1 MRRADER
8 NRDMEPAEVTVL
20 VHRAAEGDAAAWN
33 AIVDEYAGLLW
44 SVVRGFRLNE
54 AQAAD
59 AVQTTWLRLVEHV
72 ADLREPEHVAG
83 WLKTTASRV
92 CLQVIRQGGREQLV
106 DWDEDRGPVGG
117 VRYEGLEEDGPEAA
131 ALRQEQQVL
140 VRRALAELPARQRQ
154 LRELLVVPPP
164 ISYQDISARLGMPVG
179 SIGPTRARILAH
191 LRKSLATAGLEDLV
205 LR

>member
-1 MRRADER
+1 
-8 NRDMEPAEVTVL
+8 MESAEVTML
-20 VHRAAEGDAAAWN
+20 VERAAEGDPAAWD

-72 ADLREPEHVAG
+72 ADLREPQHLAG

-92 CLQVIRQGGREQLV
+92 CLQVIRQGGREQAV
-106 DWDEDRGPVGG
+106 DWGEDRSGSCSVWCDDP
-117 VRYEGLEEDGPEAA
+117 EQDGPEVS
-131 ALRQEQQVL
+131 ALRQEHLSLVRQVL
-140 VRRALAELPARQRQ
+140 ADLPDRHRQ
-154 LRELLVVPPP
+154 LLELLVASPPV
-164 ISYQDISARLGMPVG
+164 SYRDISVRLGMPIG
-179 SIGPTRARILAH
+179 SIGPTRARLLAR
-191 LRKSLATAGLEDLV
+191 LREALLSVGLEDPV

>member
-1 MRRADER
+1 
-8 NRDMEPAEVTVL
+8 MEPGEVTVL
-20 VHRAAEGDAAAWN
+20 VHRAAEGDPAAWN

-72 ADLREPEHVAG
+72 ADLREPEHLAG
-83 WLKTTASRV
+83 WLKTTVHRV
-92 CLQVIRQGGREQLV
+92 CLQVIRQGGREQLL
-106 DWDEDRGPVGG
+106 DWDDDRASASG
-117 VRYEGLEEDGPEAA
+117 VRYDGLDEDGPEAA

-140 VRRALAELPARQRQ
+140 VRRALAELPDRHRQ
-154 LRELLVVPPP
+154 LMELLIASPR
-164 ISYQDISARLGMPVG
+164 ISYQDISSRLGVPIG

-191 LRKSLATAGLEDLV
+191 LREALRTVGLQDRV
-205 LR
+205 LS

>member
-1 MRRADER
+1 
-8 NRDMEPAEVTVL
+8 MEPAEVTVL
-20 VHRAAEGDAAAWN
+20 VHHAAEGDAAAWN

-72 ADLREPEHVAG
+72 TDLREPDHLAG
-83 WLKTTASRV
+83 WLKTTAHRV

-106 DWDEDRGPVGG
+106 DWDEDRAPGSG
-117 VRYEGLEEDGPEAA
+117 VRYDGPDEDGPETA
-131 ALRQEQQVL
+131 ALRREHQVL
-140 VRRALAELPARQRQ
+140 ARRALAELPDRHRQ
-154 LRELLVVPPP
+154 LMELLVASPP
-164 ISYQDISARLGMPVG
+164 ISYQEISARLGMPVG

-191 LRKSLATAGLEDLV
+191 LREALATAGLQDLV

>member
-1 MRRADER
+1 
-8 NRDMEPAEVTVL
+8 MESAEVTML
-20 VHRAAEGDAAAWN
+20 VERAAEGDPAAWD

-72 ADLREPEHVAG
+72 ADLREPQHLAG

-92 CLQVIRQGGREQLV
+92 CLQVIRQGGREQAV
-106 DWDEDRGPVGG
+106 DWGEDRSGSCSVWCDDP
-117 VRYEGLEEDGPEAA
+117 EQDGPEAS
-131 ALRQEQQVL
+131 ALRPEHLSLVRQVL
-140 VRRALAELPARQRQ
+140 ADLPDRHRQ
-154 LRELLVVPPP
+154 LLELLVASPPV
-164 ISYQDISARLGMPVG
+164 SYRDISVRLGMPIG
-179 SIGPTRARILAH
+179 SIGPTRARLLAR
-191 LRKSLATAGLEDLV
+191 LREALLSVGLEDPV

>member
-1 MRRADER
+1 
-8 NRDMEPAEVTVL
+8 MEPAEVTVL
-20 VHRAAEGDAAAWN
+20 VHRAAEGDPVAWN

-44 SVVRGFRLNE
+44 SVVRGFRLND

-117 VRYEGLEEDGPEAA
+117 VRPDGPEEDGPEAA

-140 VRRALAELPARQRQ
+140 VRRALAELPDRHRQ
-154 LRELLVVPPP
+154 LMELLVASPP
-164 ISYQDISARLGMPVG
+164 ISYQEISARLGMPVG

-191 LRKSLATAGLEDLV
+191 LRESLATVGLRDLV
-205 LR
+205 LS

>member
-1 MRRADER
+1 
-8 NRDMEPAEVTVL
+8 MESAEVTML
-20 VHRAAEGDAAAWN
+20 VERAAEGDPTAWD

-72 ADLREPEHVAG
+72 ADLREPQHLAG

-92 CLQVIRQGGREQLV
+92 CLQVIRQGGREQAV
-106 DWDEDRGPVGG
+106 DWEEDRSGSCSVWCDDP
-117 VRYEGLEEDGPEAA
+117 EQDGPEVS
-131 ALRQEQQVL
+131 ALRQEHLSLVRQVL
-140 VRRALAELPARQRQ
+140 ADLPDRHRQ
-154 LRELLVVPPP
+154 LLELLVASPPV
-164 ISYQDISARLGMPVG
+164 SYRDISVRLGMPIG
-179 SIGPTRARILAH
+179 SIGPTRARLLAR
-191 LRKSLATAGLEDLV
+191 LREALLSVGLEDPV

>member
-1 MRRADER
+1 
-8 NRDMEPAEVTVL
+8 MEPAEVTVL
-20 VHRAAEGDAAAWN
+20 VHRAAEGDPAAWD

-72 ADLREPEHVAG
+72 ADLREPEHLAG
-83 WLKTTASRV
+83 WLKTTAHRV
-92 CLQVIRQGGREQLV
+92 CLQAIRQGGRELLV

-131 ALRQEQQVL
+131 ALREEQQVL
-140 VRRALAELPARQRQ
+140 VRRALAELPDRHRQ
-154 LRELLVVPPP
+154 LMELLVASPP
-164 ISYQDISARLGMPVG
+164 ISYQDISARLGMPIG
-179 SIGPTRARILAH
+179 SIGPTRARILAR
-191 LRKSLATAGLEDLV
+191 LRESLATVGLQDLV
-205 LR
+205 LS

>member
-1 MRRADER
+1 
-8 NRDMEPAEVTVL
+8 MEPAEVTVL
-20 VHRAAEGDAAAWN
+20 IHRAAEGDPTAWN
-33 AIVDEYAGLLW
+33 AIVDEFAGLLW

-83 WLKTTASRV
+83 WLKTTAHRV
-92 CLQVIRQGGREQLV
+92 CLQVIRQGGREQLT
-106 DWDEDRGPVGG
+106 DWEEDRGPVSG
-117 VRYEGLEEDGPEAA
+117 VRYEGPDEDGPEAA
-131 ALRQEQQVL
+131 AMRQEQQVL
-140 VRRALAELPARQRQ
+140 VRRALAELPDRHRQ
-154 LRELLVVPPP
+154 LMELLVASPP

-179 SIGPTRARILAH
+179 SIGPTRARILT
-191 LRKSLATAGLEDLV
+191 RMRDSLATVGLQDLA

>member
-1 MRRADER
+1 
-8 NRDMEPAEVTVL
+8 MEPAEVTML
-20 VHRAAEGDAAAWN
+20 VHRAAKGDPAAWN

-54 AQAAD
+54 AQAVD

-72 ADLREPEHVAG
+72 TDLREPDHLAG
-83 WLKTTASRV
+83 WLKTTAHRV

-106 DWDEDRGPVGG
+106 DWDEDRAPGSG
-117 VRYEGLEEDGPEAA
+117 VRYDGLDEDGPETA
-131 ALRQEQQVL
+131 ALRREHQVL
-140 VRRALAELPARQRQ
+140 ARRALAELPDRHRQ
-154 LRELLVVPPP
+154 LMELLVASPP
-164 ISYQDISARLGMPVG
+164 ISYQEISARLGMPVG

-191 LRKSLATAGLEDLV
+191 LREALATAGLQDLV

>member
-1 MRRADER
+1 
-8 NRDMEPAEVTVL
+8 MEPAEVTVL

-72 ADLREPEHVAG
+72 TDLREPDHLAG
-83 WLKTTASRV
+83 WLKTTAHRV

-106 DWDEDRGPVGG
+106 DWDEDRAPGSG
-117 VRYEGLEEDGPEAA
+117 VRHDGPDEDGPETA
-131 ALRQEQQVL
+131 ALRREHQVL
-140 VRRALAELPARQRQ
+140 ARRALAELPDRHRQ
-154 LRELLVVPPP
+154 LMELLVASPP
-164 ISYQDISARLGMPVG
+164 ISYQEISARLGMPVG

-191 LRKSLATAGLEDLV
+191 LREALATAGLQDLV
-205 LR
+205 LS

>member
-1 MRRADER
+1 
-8 NRDMEPAEVTVL
+8 MESAEVTML
-20 VHRAAEGDAAAWN
+20 VERAAEGDPTAWN

-72 ADLREPEHVAG
+72 ADLREPQHLAG

-92 CLQVIRQGGREQLV
+92 CLQVIRQGGREQAV
-106 DWDEDRGPVGG
+106 DWEEDRSGSCSVWCDDP
-117 VRYEGLEEDGPEAA
+117 EQDGPEVS
-131 ALRQEQQVL
+131 ALRQEHLSLVRQVL
-140 VRRALAELPARQRQ
+140 ADLPDRHRQ
-154 LRELLVVPPP
+154 LLELLVASPPV
-164 ISYQDISARLGMPVG
+164 SYRDISVRLGMPIG
-179 SIGPTRARILAH
+179 SIGPTRARLLAR
-191 LRKSLATAGLEDLV
+191 LREALLSVGLEDPV

>member
-1 MRRADER
+1 MRRAEER

-92 CLQVIRQGGREQLV
+92 CLQVIRQGRREQLT
-106 DWDEDRGPVGG
+106 DWDRSEERRVGKEC
-117 VRYEGLEEDGPEAA
+117 RSRWSPY
-131 ALRQEQQVL
+131 
-140 VRRALAELPARQRQ
+140 
-154 LRELLVVPPP
+154 
-164 ISYQDISARLGMPVG
+164 
-179 SIGPTRARILAH
+179 H
-191 LRKSLATAGLEDLV
+191 
-205 LR
+205 